1 MKENNWK
8 QKVAMMVHYLPYQ
21 GEKYIAP
28 SKAGE
33 RTSEME
39 GFKLAGQEARQAFQT
54 LVASLLGVTNEFR
67 ADRVS
72 AWMNQ
77 AQVGR
82 PHFWCYFFLEGDTR
96 LDPTYAIR
104 LKTIEGRLGISCEL
118 SFIERG
124 STPETLARQNR
135 VLEVVLDESLDV
147 DGVYYWA
154 QIAGESYCYS
164 ADESSRHALKELV
177 EVGNARKILM
187 KYDIPALADY
197 ASVEEVCTEIQKGFD
212 KLAPFFEVMR

>member
-1 MKENNWK
+1 MTIDLTALGDFMAYE
-8 QKVAMMVHYLPYQ
+8 KV
-21 GEKYIAP
+21 KYISPAKA
-28 SKAGE
+28 SERAEEMEDFKKAG
-33 RTSEME
+33 
-39 GFKLAGQEARQAFQT
+39 QVARKTFQG
-54 LVASLLGVTNEFR
+54 LVTALLGRTENFQ
-67 ADRVS
+67 ADKVS

-154 QIAGESYCYS
+154 QIAGESYRYN

-177 EVGNARKILM
+177 EVGNARKVLV

-212 KLAPFFEVMR
+212 KLAPFFEVTR